1 MKFLDRIGITKT
13 IEIPTS
19 SNPTTFEQQLLNF
32 KNSRKSGLEFLHS
45 SRVIPADLKVNG
57 STFII
62 SKIPRFFSP
71 FSTVGE
77 IHGQLLTKEQTIIQ
91 ARIYSYYWAFYLMLI
106 ITVIMAF
113 FGIYFS
119 KPTFPEFKII
129 WILSL
134 LGFNVLTYLLMRFNT
149 QRLEREFRNFITTE
163 ILSKA
168 P

>member
-19 SNPTTFEQQLLNF
+19 SNPETFEQQLLNF
-32 KNSRKSGLEFLHS
+32 KESKKTGLQFLHS
-45 SRVIPADLKVNG
+45 SQVIPTDLKVNG

-71 FSTVGE
+71 FSIVGE
-77 IHGQLLTKEQTIIQ
+77 IHGQLITKEQNIIQ
-91 ARIYSYYWAFYLMLI
+91 ARVYSYYWAFYLMLF
-106 ITVIMAF
+106 ITAIMAF

-119 KPTFPEFKII
+119 KSSFPEFKII
-129 WILSL
+129 WIFSL
-134 LGFNVLTYLLMRFNT
+134 LGFNVLTYFLMKFNT
-149 QRLEREFRNFITTE
+149 QRLEREFRTFITTE